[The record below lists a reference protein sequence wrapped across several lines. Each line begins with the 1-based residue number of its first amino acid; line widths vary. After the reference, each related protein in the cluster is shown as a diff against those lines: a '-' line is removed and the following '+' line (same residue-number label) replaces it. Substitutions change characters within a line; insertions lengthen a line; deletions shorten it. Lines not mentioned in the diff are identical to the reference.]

1 MYDPDVVAL
10 IVAALEAAWADVAEI
25 TLIAPSADQSTILSL
40 MAARITAGIEEGIRD
55 VGGLKTLALNAID
68 WYALVASDNP
78 TSPRRT

>member
-55 VGGLKTLALNAID
+55 VSGLKTLALNAID

-78 TSPRRT
+78 TSPRRI